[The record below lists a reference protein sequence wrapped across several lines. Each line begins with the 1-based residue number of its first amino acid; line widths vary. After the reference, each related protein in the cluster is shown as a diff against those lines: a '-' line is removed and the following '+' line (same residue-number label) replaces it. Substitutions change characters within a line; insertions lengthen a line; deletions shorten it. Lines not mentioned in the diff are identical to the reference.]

1 MDKKLK
7 KLNLEVERKNH
18 EKFEEE
24 KIEKPM

>member
-7 KLNLEVERKNH
+7 KLNLEVERKNI

-24 KIEKPM
+24 KVEKPM